1 MKKKKDKTANN
12 SERNIK
18 DISLSKK
25 KHLNHNNINI
35 NINIHK
41 KNE

>member
-1 MKKKKDKTANN
+1 MKKKKDKTLNN

-25 KHLNHNNINI
+25 KNHNHNNINI